1 MVMLLSITPA
11 GLVGGKTCRVAG
23 HWLTLLSVSPRRFCR
38 RAEKKAPTWDTD
50 MIHELDAQKEPKVDK
65 WSLSVRTL
73 KPLFSISVLA
83 GAVHSCEKTFV
94 ISD

>member
-38 RAEKKAPTWDTD
+38 RAEKRKGSCDTD
-50 MIHELDAQKEPKVDK
+50 MIHELDVQKEPNVMLIKGA
-65 WSLSVRTL
+65 
-73 KPLFSISVLA
+73 LA
-83 GAVHSCEKTFV
+83 FEL
-94 ISD
+94 

>member
-11 GLVGGKTCRVAG
+11 GLAGGKTCRVAG

-38 RAEKKAPTWDTD
+38 RAEKQKAPTWDTD

-65 WSLSVRTL
+65 GSLSVRT
-73 KPLFSISVLA
+73 
-83 GAVHSCEKTFV
+83 
-94 ISD
+94 